1 MPRRGR
7 TQSREDGLQKGP
19 QIHGSKSGVKISSES
34 GTKDLIQRFDC
45 NTMSV
50 IVVNDLWDEL
60 REENRWLR
68 RRLRYQRHMYELLE
82 DFRVNATDLLTE
94 CRCGKTGD
102 RFAEILQ
109 EFERQLGYVMGTHW
123 VPGLDDDHVVD
134 TDDELVVTDNEE
146 LVSDDKTEVE
156 VVDITS
162 DNEEVAETDE
172 GIGMTPPMVTRVADN
187 HMDSNTN
194 EDVTEEVVDNS
205 VDSND
210 TWITGDNSLPIVGPS
225 TARVMAINRD
235 DNPSVADSMDKPMAE
250 DVVTYLDAN
259 PDTDVVID
267 VSVGDMPS
275 IVTPK
280 KLVTTSGAT
289 HRPQSLTFDVH
300 TYGSVDDPL
309 DKPIEE
315 MIVTYLDADPDTD
328 VVIDVASA
336 GDRPST
342 VTPKP
347 VVTTTTATTRLTQ
360 NPTSVVRT
368 DGSAD
373 EEFDEPMDEDFNL
386 GTVLGDISAT
396 DWLSTVP
403 IEFPSAVSTS
413 TPKPQ
418 ITGSATGATG
428 VSRAA
433 TTPYGR
439 QHRCRKCNQSFT
451 NGPSLDRHVT
461 LVHTKYVAN
470 AELLALAA
478 KPYAC
483 HRCLYTTDRAVK
495 LDKHL
500 AEKHSAKLGPPPL
513 TRVTPG

>member
-1 MPRRGR
+1 
-7 TQSREDGLQKGP
+7 
-19 QIHGSKSGVKISSES
+19 
-34 GTKDLIQRFDC
+34 
-45 NTMSV
+45 TMSA

-60 REENRWLR
+60 REENQWLR

-94 CRCGKTGD
+94 CRCDGVGH
-102 RFAEILQ
+102 RLEEIFK
-109 EFERQLGYVMGTHW
+109 EFERQFGYVRVSYW
-123 VPGLDDDHVVD
+123 APGLDDDHVVD
-134 TDDELVVTDNEE
+134 TDDEQVVTDNEE
-146 LVSDDKTEVE
+146 LVSDDKKEVE

-187 HMDSNTN
+187 HIDSDTD

-210 TWITGDNSLPIVGPS
+210 SWVTADNSLPIVGPS
-225 TARVMAINRD
+225 TEIPPPIFGGQLSAARVMATNMD
-235 DNPSVADSMDKPMAE
+235 DNTYPSVADSMDKSMAE

-267 VSVGDMPS
+267 VSVGDRPS

-280 KLVTTSGAT
+280 KLVTTFVAT
-289 HRPQSLTFDVH
+289 HRPQNLTFDVR

-315 MIVTYLDADPDTD
+315 MIYTYLDVDLDTG
-328 VVIDVASA
+328 VVIDVSA

-347 VVTTTTATTRLTQ
+347 VVIATTAATTCLTP
-360 NPTSVVRT
+360 NPTSGVRT
-368 DGSAD
+368 DGSVD

-396 DWLSTVP
+396 DW
-403 IEFPSAVSTS
+403 
-413 TPKPQ
+413 
-418 ITGSATGATG
+418 
-428 VSRAA
+428 
-433 TTPYGR
+433 
-439 QHRCRKCNQSFT
+439 
-451 NGPSLDRHVT
+451 
-461 LVHTKYVAN
+461 
-470 AELLALAA
+470 
-478 KPYAC
+478 
-483 HRCLYTTDRAVK
+483 
-495 LDKHL
+495 
-500 AEKHSAKLGPPPL
+500 
-513 TRVTPG
+513 